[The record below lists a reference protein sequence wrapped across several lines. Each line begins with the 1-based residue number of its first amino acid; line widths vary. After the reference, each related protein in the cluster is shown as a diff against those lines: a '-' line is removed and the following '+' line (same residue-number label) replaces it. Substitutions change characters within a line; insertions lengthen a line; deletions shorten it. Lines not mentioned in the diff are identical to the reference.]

1 MFHRFLVT
9 LLLITFGTAPL
20 LAQPKPTPPSKPGA
34 PIEKRR
40 DAAKRPKR
48 DGLYSA
54 KGDAIFLIKNVD
66 ITHFPEM
73 SVIFSAVNNR
83 NQFIRTLKL
92 EDVIVLENGI
102 PRPILS
108 LELVS
113 ARNRVPID
121 IVFAIDV
128 TASMRNVIN
137 TVKQN
142 VNDFAEQL
150 RQHGFDARLGMVLF
164 SDYVEWVS
172 PELTDNVTEFE
183 RWVGNVQT
191 VGGGDIPENSL
202 EALNAVA
209 TMNLRPIAMRMVCLI
224 TDAPPHKKGDFGDGT
239 TKLQPTG
246 VGDFLYEREVRVLTV
261 TPPELNVYHDIAL
274 LTEGASFDLDSSFSS
289 VLAGLIEDITS
300 LYSLRYLSQSTLAPD
315 SVRIDILRAEDKSP
329 LASRKLL
336 AMEPGRRFVF
346 EDLQFAANQT
356 ALASEFVPELERV
369 VRLMHV
375 RPNMKIR
382 IEGHADSTG
391 GSEENQKLSE
401 LRAASVASYLMQ
413 SGIATTRDETVGYG
427 ETRPLGPNDTEEQRR
442 RNRRIEF
449 VILSK

>member
-1 MFHRFLVT
+1 MLTRFLVA
-9 LLLITFGTAPL
+9 LLLYTCLTPSTVWSQKQP
-20 LAQPKPTPPSKPGA
+20 AQKPGK

-40 DAAKRPKR
+40 DVSKRPKR

-83 NQFIRTLKL
+83 NQFIRTLKK

-108 LELVS
+108 LDLIS
-113 ARNRVPID
+113 ASNRVPLD
-121 IVFAIDV
+121 VVFAIDV

-137 TVKQN
+137 TVKN
-142 VNDFAEQL
+142 NIKLFAEEL
-150 RQHGFDARLGMVLF
+150 RMHGFDARLGMVLF

-172 PELTDNVTEFE
+172 PELTDDVTEFE

-202 EALNAVA
+202 EALNAVS
-209 TMNLRPIAMRMVCLI
+209 TMNLRPISMRMVCLI
-224 TDAPPHKKGDFGDGT
+224 TDAPPHKKGDFGDGITKFT
-239 TKLQPTG
+239 TQFI
-246 VGDFLYEREVRVLTV
+246 GDFLYEREVRVLTV
-261 TPPELNVYHDIAL
+261 TPPELKEYRELAQ

-289 VLAGLIEDITS
+289 VLSSLVDDITS

-329 LASRKLL
+329 LATRKLL

-346 EDLQFAANQT
+346 EDLQFGANQT
-356 ALASEFVPELERV
+356 TLASEFIPELERV

-375 RPNMKIR
+375 RPNLRIR

-391 GSEENQKLSE
+391 GDAQNLALSE
-401 LRAASVASYLMQ
+401 LRAASVANYLMQ
-413 SGIATTRDETVGYG
+413 SGIAPSRVETIGYG
-427 ETRPLGPNDTEEQRR
+427 ETRPLVSNDTEEGQR

>member
-1 MFHRFLVT
+1 
-9 LLLITFGTAPL
+9 
-20 LAQPKPTPPSKPGA
+20 
-34 PIEKRR
+34 
-40 DAAKRPKR
+40 
-48 DGLYSA
+48 
-54 KGDAIFLIKNVD
+54 
-66 ITHFPEM
+66 
-73 SVIFSAVNNR
+73 
-83 NQFIRTLKL
+83 
-92 EDVIVLENGI
+92 
-102 PRPILS
+102 
-108 LELVS
+108 
-113 ARNRVPID
+113 VPID

-128 TASMRNVIN
+128 TASMRNVIT

-142 VNDFAEQL
+142 VNEFAEQL
-150 RQHGFDARLGMVLF
+150 RMHGFDARLGMVLF

-172 PELTDNVTEFE
+172 PELTDNIPEFE

-224 TDAPPHKKGDFGDGT
+224 TDAPPHKKGDYGDGI
-239 TKLQPTG
+239 TKLEPRA
-246 VGDFLYEREVRVLTV
+246 VGDYLYEREVRVLTV
-261 TPPELNVYHDIAL
+261 TPPEHQVYHEIAQL
-274 LTEGASFDLDSSFSS
+274 SEGASFDLDSSFSS
-289 VLAGLIEDITS
+289 VLSGLIEDITS

-346 EDLQFAANQT
+346 EDLQFGANQT
-356 ALASEFVPELERV
+356 ALASEFIPELERV

-375 RPNMKIR
+375 RPNMRIR

-391 GSEENQKLSE
+391 GEAENQKLSE
-401 LRAASVASYLMQ
+401 MRATSVASYLMQ
-413 SGIATTRDETVGYG
+413 SGIASARVETIGYG
-427 ETRPLGPNDTEEQRR
+427 ETRPLVSNDTEEGRR